1 MTSAVI
7 ERRTQ
12 AARSAATRER
22 LLDATID
29 CLVELGWAGT
39 STTEVVRRAGVS
51 RGAQVHHFPSKED
64 LVLAAVEH
72 LVDRRIDE
80 YQAAFAQ
87 MAPGER
93 TVGAAFDLLWANYQ
107 SDTFDAWIEFAI
119 AARTDPALH
128 ARFVELERHIHET
141 NLDIFTGM
149 FPETN
154 ADPEFARVG
163 LAFATAM
170 LDGMALSRICGVEP
184 HRIDEVREIFKL
196 VVAPYFPLS
205 TPPEGAPQ

>member
-1 MTSAVI
+1 MHGS
-7 ERRTQ
+7 
-12 AARSAATRER
+12 S
-22 LLDATID
+22 
-29 CLVELGWAGT
+29 
-39 STTEVVRRAGVS
+39 S
-51 RGAQVHHFPSKED
+51 PSPP
-64 LVLAAVEH
+64 
-72 LVDRRIDE
+72 
-80 YQAAFAQ
+80 
-87 MAPGER
+87 APIPPC
-93 TVGAAFDLLWANYQ
+93 T
-107 SDTFDAWIEFAI
+107 
-119 AARTDPALH
+119 
-128 ARFVELERHIHET
+128 FVELERHIHET